1 MSNAQVNSGAAA
13 APVPVAADIAARLRE
28 TIAGLLEIG
37 PGSVDEHRSLRD
49 LGMTSLSIVAML
61 DSVSAWLGRPVPAWA
76 AWQYPTVAALAG
88 HLAGEE
94 RPAAPGA
101 GTARAARGRA
111 HAQEPIAVVG
121 LGCRLPGGIETPD
134 ALWQSLLDGVD
145 AVREV
150 PRDRWNADEWL
161 DPDPRAPGRMTTR
174 WGGFLDDVAGFDAEL
189 FRISPAE
196 ARQMDPQQRMA
207 LESAWAA
214 IEDARIVHGD
224 LEGTRTGVFMGTMA
238 QEYHLATGADPN
250 NIETHSATG
259 WDNSI
264 IPARIAYT
272 LGLHGPALAVATAC
286 SSSLTATHLAV
297 QSLRS
302 GESDLALAGGVN
314 IMLSPHTTVAMTK
327 FGGMNPD
334 GQCRAFDAGAGGY
347 VRGEGCGVVVLRRL
361 SDALAEGDRIYAV
374 IRGSAV
380 NNDGAS
386 NGLTAP
392 NPRAQAEVLRAAW
405 QDAAVAPRHVSYVEA
420 HGTGTLLGDPI
431 EAEALA
437 TVFADGREEPLRIGS
452 AKTNFGHLEPAAGVV
467 GLMKTALALHHGE
480 LPASLHFETPNP
492 HIDFEAGRL
501 EVVAERRP
509 WPHGSRRYAGVSSFG
524 FGGTN
529 AHIALEEAPYRRR
542 HLVPLAADTD
552 QELREAAEAVTA
564 RARAGH
570 GWYAPELLARATGA
584 QRVVA
589 AVSHPDELDGTLR
602 ELLATRTPRT
612 PGARPSLA
620 FFFSG
625 HGSQWLGM
633 GRDLLAEPAF
643 RTALDACDTAISE
656 ATGWSVVE
664 ELLAGPDTS
673 RLDRTDVVQPVLFAV
688 QVSLART
695 LEAWG
700 LEPCTVFGQSIGE
713 VAAAVVAGAL
723 PLTEGARLIGTWSQL
738 IAERAAGQGALLL
751 CELPLEA
758 ARELAARHPGR
769 ISLAGHLAPGQTAV
783 SGALDAVAAVER
795 ELADAGVRCQRV
807 HIDYASHSEQLAA
820 LAPEL
825 ERRLGTLRT
834 APAAIPFWSTVTNG
848 FTDGTALDAAYWAR
862 NMCAPMLITEAVAA
876 LADERGLAI
885 VEIAPHPVARHSLKR
900 TLTALAEAAAAGDT
914 TPAPGPS
921 SVLVTGRRDRPARRS
936 LEDVAVRLW
945 CEGYDVDWGA
955 VTGRPQ
961 RPAPTAPV
969 AVTVSGKSA
978 AALAANAA
986 ALADHLAGASTATL
1000 LDTAYTAAGRR
1011 SHLEHRA
1018 VAVAATAD
1026 EAAEALRALAQGAP
1040 HRALTEGTARKG
1052 DLAVL
1057 FTGQGSQR
1065 LAMGRALY
1073 GALPAFRQAFDEVC
1087 AELDRHLRIP
1097 LVAVLF
1103 ADPDGADGAL
1113 VHETEFTQP
1122 ALFAVEVALFRQ
1134 WQAWGVEPRVLAGHS
1149 VGELAA
1155 AHAAGV
1161 LGLTDAARLV
1171 AARGRLM
1178 QACEPGG
1185 AMASVEASEAEVLDV
1200 LADVDGR
1207 IAVAGLNGPAQ
1218 TVVSG
1223 DTAAVTAV
1231 LGHFAAQGRR
1241 TRRLEVS
1248 HAFHSPHMD
1257 AMLDAYRAVAQ
1268 ECAFDAPGI
1277 PLVSTVTGAWTD
1289 SGIAPGEGMRSAE
1302 YWVRQVREPVRF
1314 LDAMATLE
1322 RAGIARYLECG
1333 PAAVLSATGAGCVE
1347 REVPFIASQRADE
1360 SDEARI
1366 LVQALG
1372 ALHVSGQDV
1381 DWCKVFTGTAATV
1394 TDLPTYA
1401 FQRERHWIDAPEP
1414 VRGGRPAA
1422 DDVLWQAV
1430 GSGAA
1435 ERVAELLGVED
1446 SITDSTAVAA
1456 LLPHLAAW
1464 RERQDHADTVAAWLY
1479 EQTWEPV
1486 RPAPAAPAAPGH
1498 WLLIAP
1504 TTPTPPTTAKAAAQA
1519 AQPPAAAEAQAPAA
1533 LDAQAA
1539 PAEAR
1544 QSAAAAPGVPGA
1556 PGASAERTARAD
1568 APADEAEAPADAW
1581 APAGA
1586 QAAGL
1591 VGAVAADA
1599 QAAPAEAR
1607 QSVAA
1612 EPGVP
1617 GAPGASAERTARA
1630 DALADEAE
1638 ALAGVQA
1645 PAGAQAAGLVGAVAA
1660 ALTAAGAT
1668 VHVLPGHDD
1677 RAAYGAPLAALT
1689 AELGGR
1695 PLSGVLALTA
1705 TDTTAHPAHPATTT
1719 GAAQTLALVQALGDA
1734 AVRAPLWLVTQG
1746 AVHAAP
1752 ADPAPRPDQALAWG
1766 LGHVIALEHGTRW
1779 GGLVDLPADPAQA
1792 LTEVPRLAATVNG
1805 VNAVNAASDAGP
1817 AGGEEHLALRP
1828 TGTYARRLRRAA
1840 TPPGAAGPWTPRG
1853 TVLITGGSGALAGHL
1868 AQRLAERGAEHLV
1881 LVSRRGPAAEGAAE
1895 LTARLEAAGARVT
1908 FAACDLTDRGQ
1919 TQRLL
1924 DGLDGEQPPLR
1935 AVFHTAGIL
1944 DDRLLD
1950 RLDTEALAAAAAPK
1964 LGAARLLAELTRDH
1978 ALDAFVL
1985 YSSVVGVLGNL
1996 GQANYAMANTAL
2008 DALAD
2013 TLRAEGVP
2021 ALSLAWG
2028 PWADGGMTHG
2038 AAEAQLR
2045 AAGLAPMA
2053 VARALTA
2060 LDTALAS
2067 GRSLVVADIDWQKAA
2082 AGYGEA
2088 RPRRFL
2094 DEIAEART
2102 APATDTAAGTGT
2114 AAARSETNPFLS
2126 GVLALPEADRAAH
2139 VTAVLAAEAAAVL
2152 GIKDPGSLD
2161 PERGFKDLGFGSMMS
2176 IDFAAGVQKR
2186 TGVTTPKTLAF
2197 DCPNLSTATD
2207 WLLAKLAP
2215 AAPAADPAGPRPGRG
2230 DEPLAIVGVG
2240 LRMPGGAHDLDSLW
2254 TVLAEGRDTV
2264 TTVPADRFDID
2275 AFYDADPDAEGRT
2288 YARHASFLDDVAH
2301 FDAAFFGISPRE
2313 AEPMDPQHRLLLEAA
2328 WTSLEDAG
2336 IRPRELRDSRTGVF
2350 VGAGVGEYGKYR
2362 QGGAPDT
2369 YTLTGTLPSFN
2380 AGRLSYHLGLQG
2392 PALSVDTA
2400 CSSSLVA
2407 LHLACEALRSDECEL
2422 ALAGGVQVLADPG
2435 AFIALSRSHALSPD
2449 GRSKTFSA
2457 EADGYGRG
2465 EGVGV
2470 LALMRLSD
2478 AQAQN
2483 RPVLGVI
2490 RATAIN
2496 HDGASSG
2503 ITAPNGT
2510 SQQKVIRAALASAGL
2525 APADVDYVECHGTG
2539 TSLGDPIEVQA
2550 LAAVYGEGRTPGREL
2565 GLGTAKSVIGHLESA
2580 AGVAGVCKMLA
2591 SFRQD
2596 ALPATLNSS
2605 PRNPNIAWEE
2615 LPVRVVDSLTPW
2627 ERDRSRPRRAG
2638 VSSFG
2643 LSGTNAH
2650 VVLEEPPAAA
2660 VPSAAA
2666 APDAGA
2672 SAGSSSYPV
2681 VVSGR
2686 DEAALREQAGRLAD
2700 WAGAHPEVPVA
2711 DVAVTA
2717 ARHRSQFESRA
2728 SVVAA
2733 DSAGLVEA
2741 LRSLAE
2747 GASHD
2752 AVVTG
2757 SAARRGKVVFVYPG
2771 QGSQWVGM
2779 GRALLAENETFRQTI
2794 DACDAALRPHTGWSV
2809 REVLAGEEG
2818 DHPPFDRV
2826 DVVQPAL
2833 FAMGVGLSAVW
2844 RSLGVEPSAVVG
2856 HSQGEVVAAVVS
2868 GALSL
2873 EQGSQIV
2880 AQRSQAVLACAG
2892 QGGMALI
2899 ERPVAEV
2906 EGFIA
2911 PYGDALSVAAV
2922 NTAGSTVISG
2932 QADAIVK
2939 IVAEL
2944 SDQEV
2949 YARKINVDYASHN
2962 AQMDPLLPALSEGF
2976 TGILPQPA
2984 DIAFYSTVTGCAADG
2999 AGLDGAYWCRNLREP
3014 VRFDRALNQLLDDGH
3029 GVFVEISAHPVLSM
3043 PLTDGSAERGG
3054 IVVGS
3059 LSRRDGTPA
3068 QLLRNLG
3075 LLHVQGHD
3083 LDWDRVLGAGSLVP
3097 LPSYAFQREHF
3108 WLPVAQASGDAGSLG
3123 LEASRHPWLGA
3134 ALELADADGH
3144 VFTGRLSL
3152 TDQPWLRDHTV
3163 FGSVIVPGTGL
3174 LELAT
3179 AAAHEAGAVAVAELT
3194 LAEPLVIE
3202 DAVRLQITVGA
3213 PHHGRRPI
3221 TLHSRPDGPGRAWTR
3236 HASGEL
3242 LLDPAGPD
3250 APGTPAAPGTPDGFA
3265 DLRAWPVAGAERV
3278 ALDGFYDRFAAQG
3291 IDYGPAFRGLTE
3303 LWRKGSTAYGL
3314 VRLPDPAAGTEYNVH
3329 PALLDT
3335 ALHVMKGATEGQDEP
3350 EGALLPFEWTDVELF
3365 AAGSGEL
3372 RVRID
3377 VEQSAAGQ
3385 SVQVWAADAAG
3396 SPVVR
3401 VGALHLRRAT
3411 ADQLRAARSTGARD
3425 LHRLAFQPVPAA
3437 ATASGRRTAD
3447 LVVGGTG
3454 ELATLL
3460 GIEAV
3465 SGVEA
3470 LSARLAAGGPAPE
3483 RVIVDTTGRA
3493 PAMTPSEAVFRGG
3506 EYTLA
3511 LLQALLADERLAG
3524 TELVFVTRGSIGAV
3538 EGDPLD
3544 GLAYAPLWGLVRSAR
3559 AEHPGQNLRL
3569 LDLGHDSTKDS
3580 VAAALARADEP
3591 ELALR
3596 DGRLLAARLVTADR
3610 PADAAAATATGSGSG
3625 SGSGEVRTL
3634 DPQGTVLITGGVG
3647 ELGREVARHLVRR
3660 HGVRHLVLT
3669 SRRGAEAPGAAE
3681 LIQQLTEEGAECVRV
3696 EACDVGRRDDVE
3708 KVLGLAEE
3716 GRPWTAVLHLAGILD
3731 DGVLLGQDAQR
3742 LAHVMEPKIT
3752 GAVHLDEVTAGLGLD
3767 LAAFVFFSSA
3777 AGTVGTAGQGIY
3789 GAANACLDA
3798 YAARRRSEGR
3808 PVTSLAW
3815 GLWHQAGVGMT
3826 SHLGT
3831 AELDR
3836 MRRQGIAPLSFEHG
3850 LDLLDA
3856 ALAQPAGNFVPLQLD
3871 LRAAQGEVDQGR
3883 PAPALFRSLVRTRPR
3898 RAEAPAAASGGP
3910 AGLRERLLA
3919 VPEDQRA
3926 DLVTELVLREVAAV
3940 LGLNSTGTLSPQ
3952 EVLKGLGLDSLM
3964 AVELRR
3970 RLATESGVPL
3980 PATLAFDHP
3989 TPEHITRL
3997 ILGRLDL
4004 PAPASVPA
4012 AVPASVLAAATGAAA
4027 AIAAIADLAVPDGGS
4042 GPTADAG
4049 PDGSA
4054 DDGERS
4060 VEDLNAEL
4068 DALFAAEGFG
4078 LD

>member
-1 MSNAQVNSGAAA
+1 MSNAQVNSGTAA

-37 PGSVDEHRSLRD
+37 PGSVDENRSLRD
-49 LGMTSLSIVAML
+49 LGMTSVSIVAML
-61 DSVSAWLGRPVPAWA
+61 ESVSAWLGRPVPAWV

-88 HLAGEE
+88 HLAGDE

-101 GTARAARGRA
+101 AAARTRARA

-238 QEYHLATGADPN
+238 QEYHLATGADPK

-314 IMLSPHTTVAMTK
+314 VMLSPNTTVAMTK

-431 EAEALA
+431 EAEALG
-437 TVFADGREEPLRIGS
+437 TVFAEGREEPLRIGS

-480 LPASLHFETPNP
+480 LPASLHFDTPNP
-492 HIDFEAGRL
+492 HIDFEAARL

-509 WPHGSRRYAGVSSFG
+509 WPQGGRRYAGVSSFG

-552 QELREAAEAVTA
+552 EELRGAAEALAA
-564 RARAGH
+564 RARAGQ

-584 QRVVA
+584 QRIVA
-589 AVSHPDELDGTLR
+589 AVGHPDELADTLR
-602 ELLATRTPRT
+602 EQLATRTPRT

-656 ATGWSVVE
+656 ATGWSVLE

-673 RLDRTDVVQPVLFAV
+673 RLDRTEVVQPVLFAV

-751 CELPLEA
+751 CELPLEG

-769 ISLAGHLAPGQTAV
+769 ISLAGHLAPGQTAL
-783 SGALDAVAAVER
+783 SGPLDAVAAVER

-807 HIDYASHSEQLAA
+807 HIDYASHSEQLTA

-825 ERRLGTLRT
+825 ERRLGALRT

-862 NMCAPMLITEAVAA
+862 NMCAPMLIAEAVTA

-900 TLTALAEAAAAGDT
+900 TLTALAEADAAGST

-936 LEDVAVRLW
+936 LEDIAVRLW

-969 AVTVSGKSA
+969 ALTVSGKSA

-1018 VAVAATAD
+1018 VAVATTAD
-1026 EAAEALRALAQGAP
+1026 EAADALRALAQGAP
-1040 HRALTEGTARKG
+1040 HRALTEGTARQG

-1073 GALPAFRQAFDEVC
+1073 GAFPAFRQAFDEVC

-1185 AMASVEASEAEVLDV
+1185 AMASVEASEAEVLAV

-1223 DTAAVTAV
+1223 DAAAVTAV
-1231 LGHFAAQGRR
+1231 IGRFAAQGRR

-1268 ECAFDAPGI
+1268 ECAFDAPRI

-1289 SGIAPGEGMRSAE
+1289 GGLAAGEGMRSAE

-1381 DWCKVFTGTAATV
+1381 DWCRVFTGTAATV

-1401 FQRERHWIDAPEP
+1401 FQRERHWIDAPERA
-1414 VRGGRPAA
+1414 RGGRPAA
-1422 DDVLWQAV
+1422 DDALWQAV

-1435 ERVAELLGVED
+1435 ERVAELLGVGD
-1446 SITDSTAVAA
+1446 SVTDSTAVAA

-1464 RERQDHADTVAAWLY
+1464 RERQDDADTVADWLY
-1479 EQTWEPV
+1479 EQTWEPT
-1486 RPAPAAPAAPGH
+1486 RPLPAAPATGH
-1498 WLLIAP
+1498 WLLVTPAEPETPATAASAAEAP
-1504 TTPTPPTTAKAAAQA
+1504 RT
-1519 AQPPAAAEAQAPAA
+1519 PAAAEAQAPAA
-1533 LDAQAA
+1533 AAAQPSAVGG
-1539 PAEAR
+1539 AR
-1544 QSAAAAPGVPGA
+1544 SPSAAEGPAAG
-1556 PGASAERTARAD
+1556 TAQ
-1568 APADEAEAPADAW
+1568 APADAAAAAH
-1581 APAGA
+1581 APASA
-1586 QAAGL
+1586 
-1591 VGAVAADA
+1591 
-1599 QAAPAEAR
+1599 
-1607 QSVAA
+1607 
-1612 EPGVP
+1612 
-1617 GAPGASAERTARA
+1617 GAPGPGEPQPQPQ
-1630 DALADEAE
+1630 ALAA
-1638 ALAGVQA
+1638 
-1645 PAGAQAAGLVGAVAA
+1645 AVAE

-1668 VHVLPGHDD
+1668 VHFLPGHED
-1677 RAAYGAPLAALT
+1677 RAAYGSALAALT
-1689 AELGGR
+1689 AELDGL
-1695 PLSGVLALTA
+1695 PLSGVLALTP
-1705 TDTTAHPAHPATTT
+1705 TDTTAHPSHPATTT

-1766 LGHVIALEHGTRW
+1766 LGHVVALEHGTRW

-1792 LTEVPRLAATVNG
+1792 LAEAPRLAAAVNG
-1805 VNAVNAASDAGP
+1805 ANAVNSAGGP
-1817 AGGEEHLALRP
+1817 GAAGGEEHLALRP
-1828 TGTYARRLRRAA
+1828 TGAYVRRLRRAA
-1840 TPPGAAGPWTPRG
+1840 PPAATPWTPRG

-1868 AQRLAERGAEHLV
+1868 AQRLAQRGAEHLV
-1881 LVSRRGPAAEGAAE
+1881 LVSRRGAAAEGAAE

-1924 DGLDGEQPPLR
+1924 DGLDAEQPPLR

-1996 GQANYAMANTAL
+1996 GQANYAMANAAL
-2008 DALAD
+2008 DAFAD
-2013 TLRAEGVP
+2013 TLRADGVP

-2060 LDTALAS
+2060 LDSALAS

-2094 DEIAEART
+2094 DEIAQART
-2102 APATDTAAGTGT
+2102 APDTAATGT
-2114 AAARSETNPFLS
+2114 AAAEAETNPFLS
-2126 GVLALPEADRAAH
+2126 SVLALPEADRAAH

-2152 GIKDPGSLD
+2152 GIKDPQALD

-2197 DCPNLSTATD
+2197 DCPNLLTATD
-2207 WLLAKLAP
+2207 WLLAKIAP
-2215 AAPAADPAGPRPGRG
+2215 AAPAATPAGSPPGARPGRG

-2264 TTVPADRFDID
+2264 GTVPADRFDID

-2478 AQAQN
+2478 AQAQG

-2605 PRNPNIAWEE
+2605 PRNPNIAWDE

-2627 ERDRSRPRRAG
+2627 ERDLTRPRRAG

-2660 VPSAAA
+2660 QPAA
-2666 APDAGA
+2666 APDTGA
-2672 SAGSSSYPV
+2672 SASSYPV

-2700 WAGAHPEVPVA
+2700 WAGERPEVPLA
-2711 DVAVTA
+2711 DIAVTA
-2717 ARHRSQFESRA
+2717 ARHRSHFESRA

-2733 DSAGLVEA
+2733 DSAALVEA

-2779 GRALLAENETFRQTI
+2779 GRALLAENEAFRQTI

-2844 RSLGVEPSAVVG
+2844 RSLGVEPAAVVG

-2868 GALSL
+2868 GALTL

-2899 ERPVAEV
+2899 ERPLAEV

-2944 SDQEV
+2944 SDQNV

-2962 AQMDPLLPALSEGF
+2962 AQMDPLLPALADGF
-2976 TGILPQPA
+2976 TGIAPRSA
-2984 DIAFYSTVTGCAADG
+2984 DIAFYSTVTGRTADG
-2999 AGLDGAYWCRNLREP
+2999 AELDGTYWCRNLREP

-3097 LPSYAFQREHF
+3097 LPSYAFQRELF
-3108 WLPVAQASGDAGSLG
+3108 WLPVSQASGDAGSLG

-3179 AAAHEAGAVAVAELT
+3179 AAAHEAGAAAVAQLT

-3213 PHHGRRPI
+3213 PHNGRRPL

-3250 APGTPAAPGTPDGFA
+3250 TRGTPDGFA
-3265 DLRAWPVAGAERV
+3265 DLRSWPVAGAERV
-3278 ALDGFYDRFAAQG
+3278 ALDGFYDRFGAQG
-3291 IDYGPAFRGLTE
+3291 IDYGPSFRGLSE

-3335 ALHVMKGATEGQDEP
+3335 ALHVMKGATAGQDEP

-3396 SPVVR
+3396 APVVR

-3411 ADQLRAARSTGARD
+3411 ADQLRAARSTGAQD

-3437 ATASGRRTAD
+3437 AAASGRRTAD

-3454 ELATLL
+3454 ELAALL
-3460 GIEAV
+3460 GIEALP
-3465 SGVEA
+3465 GTDA
-3470 LSARLAAGGPAPE
+3470 LAARLDAGGPAPA

-3493 PAMTPSEAVFRGG
+3493 PAMSPSEAVFRGG

-3511 LLQALLADERLAG
+3511 LLQTLLADERLSA
-3524 TELVFVTRGSIGAV
+3524 TELVFATRGSIGAV
-3538 EGDPLD
+3538 EGDLLD

-3559 AEHPGQNLRL
+3559 AEHPGQSLRL
-3569 LDLGHDSTKDS
+3569 LDLGQDSTKDA
-3580 VAAALARADEP
+3580 VETALACADEP

-3596 DGRLLAARLVTADR
+3596 GDRLLAARLVTADR
-3610 PADAAAATATGSGSG
+3610 PAGAGTDPAAAPATGSGG
-3625 SGSGEVRTL
+3625 VRPL

-3716 GRPWTAVLHLAGILD
+3716 GRPWTAVLHLAGVLD

-3836 MRRQGIAPLSFEHG
+3836 MRRQGIAPLSFAHG

-3856 ALAQPAGNFVPLQLD
+3856 ALARPAGNFVPLQLD

-3919 VPEDQRA
+3919 VPDDQRA

-3940 LGLNSTGTLSPQ
+3940 LGLNSTGSLSPQ

-3989 TPEHITRL
+3989 TPEHISRL

-4004 PAPASVPA
+4004 PAPAPASAPAPA

-4027 AIAAIADLAVPDGGS
+4027 AIAAIADLAVPDGGT
-4042 GPTADAG
+4042 GPGADAV
-4049 PDGSA
+4049 PDDAA

>member
-1 MSNAQVNSGAAA
+1 MSNAQVNSPAAA
-13 APVPVAADIAARLRE
+13 APVPAAADIAARLRE

-37 PGSVDEHRSLRD
+37 TESVDENRSLRD
-49 LGMTSLSIVAML
+49 LGMTSVSIVAML
-61 DSVSAWLGRPVPAWA
+61 ESISTWLDRPVPAWV

-88 HLAGEE
+88 HLAGDEL
-94 RPAAPGA
+94 PAVSGA
-101 GTARAARGRA
+101 GSARSRTRARAA

-121 LGCRLPGGIETPD
+121 LGCRLPGGIETPQE
-134 ALWQSLLDGVD
+134 LWQSLLDGID

-196 ARQMDPQQRMA
+196 ARQMDPQQRIT
-207 LESAWAA
+207 LETAWAA
-214 IEDARIVHGD
+214 IEDARIVHAD
-224 LEGTRTGVFMGTMA
+224 LAGSRTGVFIGTMA
-238 QEYHLATGADPN
+238 QEYHLATGADPQ
-250 NIETHSATG
+250 NIATHSAVG

-264 IPARIAYT
+264 IPARVAYT

-314 IMLSPHTTVAMTK
+314 VMLSPHTTVAMTK

-334 GQCRAFDAGAGGY
+334 GQCRAFDAAAGGY
-347 VRGEGCGVVVLRRL
+347 VRGEGCGIVVLRRL

-392 NPRAQAEVLRAAW
+392 NPQAQAEVLRAAW
-405 QDAAVAPRHVSYVEA
+405 QDASVAPRHVSYVEA

-431 EAEALA
+431 EAEALGS
-437 TVFADGREEPLRIGS
+437 VFAEGREGPLRIGS

-480 LPASLHFETPNP
+480 LPASLHFDTPNP
-492 HIDFEAGRL
+492 HIDFEASRL

-509 WPHGSRRYAGVSSFG
+509 WPHGGRRYAGVSGFG

-529 AHIALEEAPYRRR
+529 AHVALEEAPYRRR
-542 HLVPLAADTD
+542 LLVPLAADTD
-552 QELREAAEAVTA
+552 EELCEAAEALAA
-564 RARAGH
+564 RAGSGH
-570 GWYAPELLARATGA
+570 GWYAPELLARAAGA
-584 QRVVA
+584 QRIVA
-589 AVSHPDELDGTLR
+589 AVGHPDELADALR
-602 ELLATRTPRT
+602 ERLDGRTPRT

-643 RTALDACDTAISE
+643 RTALDACDTAIHE
-656 ATGWSVVE
+656 VTGWSVVE

-688 QVSLART
+688 QVALART

-713 VAAAVVAGAL
+713 AAAAVVAGAL
-723 PLTEGARLIGTWSQL
+723 PLGEGARLIGTWSQL
-738 IAERAAGQGALLL
+738 IAERAAGQGTLLL
-751 CELPLEA
+751 CELPLERA
-758 ARELAARHPGR
+758 DELVARHPGR

-783 SGALDAVAAVER
+783 SGPLDAVAAVER
-795 ELADAGVRCQRV
+795 ELAEAGVRCQRV
-807 HIDYASHSEQLAA
+807 HIDYASHSEQLTA

-834 APAAIPFWSTVTNG
+834 RPAAIPFWSTVTNG

-862 NMCAPMLITEAVAA
+862 NMCAPMLITEAVTA

-900 TLTALAEAAAAGDT
+900 TLTALAEAAAGGA
-914 TPAPGPS
+914 TPACGPS
-921 SVLVTGRRDRPARRS
+921 SVLVTGRRDRSARRS

-1040 HRALTEGTARKG
+1040 HRALTEGTARQG

-1073 GALPAFRQAFDEVC
+1073 GALPAFRQAFDDVC

-1161 LGLTDAARLV
+1161 LGLADAARLV

-1207 IAVAGLNGPAQ
+1207 IAVAGLNGPMQ

-1223 DTAAVTAV
+1223 DAAAVTDV
-1231 LGHFAAQGRR
+1231 IGRFAAQGRR

-1257 AMLDAYRAVAQ
+1257 AMLDAYRHVAQ
-1268 ECAFDAPGI
+1268 ECVFDAPRI
-1277 PLVSTVTGAWTD
+1277 PLVSTVTGTWTD
-1289 SGIAPGEGMRSAE
+1289 TDLAPGEGMRSPE

-1322 RAGIARYLECG
+1322 GAGIARYLECG

-1347 REVPFIASQRADE
+1347 HEVPFIASQRADDR
-1360 SDEARI
+1360 DEARV

-1372 ALHVSGQDV
+1372 ALHVNGQDV
-1381 DWCKVFTGTAATV
+1381 DWCKVFTGTGTCATV

-1401 FQRERHWIDAPEP
+1401 FQRERHWIEAPDR
-1414 VRGGRPAA
+1414 VRGGRSGA
-1422 DDVLWQAV
+1422 DDALWQAV

-1435 ERVAELLGVED
+1435 DRVAELLGIAD
-1446 SITDSTAVAA
+1446 SVTDSTAVAA

-1464 RERQDHADTVAAWLY
+1464 RERQDHADTVANWLY
-1479 EQTWEPV
+1479 EQTWEPAGT
-1486 RPAPAAPAAPGH
+1486 PTAAPAAPTGH
-1498 WLLIAP
+1498 WLLV
-1504 TTPTPPTTAKAAAQA
+1504 TPAEAEGA
-1519 AQPPAAAEAQAPAA
+1519 AAAEAPAPAT
-1533 LDAQAA
+1533 A
-1539 PAEAR
+1539 PA
-1544 QSAAAAPGVPGA
+1544 PG
-1556 PGASAERTARAD
+1556 TART
-1568 APADEAEAPADAW
+1568 
-1581 APAGA
+1581 
-1586 QAAGL
+1586 L
-1591 VGAVAADA
+1591 VAA
-1599 QAAPAEAR
+1599 
-1607 QSVAA
+1607 V
-1612 EPGVP
+1612 
-1617 GAPGASAERTARA
+1617 
-1630 DALADEAE
+1630 AE
-1638 ALAGVQA
+1638 ALR
-1645 PAGAQAAGLVGAVAA
+1645 
-1660 ALTAAGAT
+1660 ALGGT
-1668 VHVLPGHDD
+1668 VHLLPAHDD
-1677 RAAYGAPLAALT
+1677 RTGYGAPLAALT
-1689 AELGGR
+1689 AELGDQ
-1695 PLSGVLALTA
+1695 PLSGVLALTP

-1719 GAAQTLALVQALGDA
+1719 GAARTLALVQALGDA

-1752 ADPAPRPDQALAWG
+1752 ADPAPRPEQALAWG

-1792 LTEVPRLAATVNG
+1792 LAEAPRLAATVTAA
-1805 VNAVNAASDAGP
+1805 AVTAT

-1828 TGTYARRLRRAA
+1828 IGAYVRRLRRA
-1840 TPPGAAGPWTPRG
+1840 TPPAATPWTPRG

-1881 LVSRRGPAAEGAAE
+1881 LVSRRGPAADGAAE
-1895 LTARLEAAGARVT
+1895 LTARLEATGARVT
-1908 FAACDLTDRGQ
+1908 FAACDLTDRDQ

-1924 DGLDGEQPPLR
+1924 DGLETQLPPLR

-1964 LGAARLLAELTRDH
+1964 LGAARLLAELTRDRD
-1978 ALDAFVL
+1978 LDAFVL

-1996 GQANYAMANTAL
+1996 GQANYAMANAAL
-2008 DALAD
+2008 DALAEN
-2013 TLRAEGVP
+2013 LRAADVP

-2082 AGYGEA
+2082 AGYNEA
-2088 RPRRFL
+2088 RPRHFL
-2094 DEIAEART
+2094 DEIPEART
-2102 APATDTAAGTGT
+2102 APATATT
-2114 AAARSETNPFLS
+2114 AAATDSATNPFLS
-2126 GVLALPEADRAAH
+2126 SVLALPEADRAAH

-2152 GIKDPGSLD
+2152 GIKDPQSLD

-2207 WLLAKLAP
+2207 WLLAKLTP
-2215 AAPAADPAGPRPGRG
+2215 AAPATPAPAPAGPQAAPGSARA

-2275 AFYDADPDAEGRT
+2275 SFYDADPDAEGGT

-2483 RPVLGVI
+2483 RTVLGVI

-2510 SQQKVIRAALASAGL
+2510 SQQKVIRAALTSAGL

-2550 LAAVYGEGRTPGREL
+2550 LAAVYGEGRAPGREL

-2605 PRNPNIAWEE
+2605 PRNPNIAWDE
-2615 LPVRVVDSLTPW
+2615 LPVRVVDSHTPW
-2627 ERDRSRPRRAG
+2627 ERDLSRPRRAG

-2660 VPSAAA
+2660 PTA
-2666 APDAGA
+2666 APDTGA
-2672 SAGSSSYPV
+2672 TASWYPV

-2686 DEAALREQAGRLAD
+2686 DEAALREQAGR
-2700 WAGAHPEVPVA
+2700 WAEWLSGRTGVRLA

-2717 ARHRSQFESRA
+2717 ARHRSHFEARA

-2741 LRSLAE
+2741 LRALAD

-2794 DACDAALRPHTGWSV
+2794 DACDAALRRFTGWSV

-2818 DHPPFDRV
+2818 DHPPFD
-2826 DVVQPAL
+2826 
-2833 FAMGVGLSAVW
+2833 
-2844 RSLGVEPSAVVG
+2844 
-2856 HSQGEVVAAVVS
+2856 
-2868 GALSL
+2868 
-2873 EQGSQIV
+2873 
-2880 AQRSQAVLACAG
+2880 
-2892 QGGMALI
+2892 
-2899 ERPVAEV
+2899 
-2906 EGFIA
+2906 
-2911 PYGDALSVAAV
+2911 
-2922 NTAGSTVISG
+2922 
-2932 QADAIVK
+2932 
-2939 IVAEL
+2939 
-2944 SDQEV
+2944 
-2949 YARKINVDYASHN
+2949 
-2962 AQMDPLLPALSEGF
+2962 
-2976 TGILPQPA
+2976 
-2984 DIAFYSTVTGCAADG
+2984 
-2999 AGLDGAYWCRNLREP
+2999 
-3014 VRFDRALNQLLDDGH
+3014 
-3029 GVFVEISAHPVLSM
+3029 
-3043 PLTDGSAERGG
+3043 
-3054 IVVGS
+3054 
-3059 LSRRDGTPA
+3059 
-3068 QLLRNLG
+3068 
-3075 LLHVQGHD
+3075 
-3083 LDWDRVLGAGSLVP
+3083 
-3097 LPSYAFQREHF
+3097 
-3108 WLPVAQASGDAGSLG
+3108 
-3123 LEASRHPWLGA
+3123 
-3134 ALELADADGH
+3134 
-3144 VFTGRLSL
+3144 
-3152 TDQPWLRDHTV
+3152 
-3163 FGSVIVPGTGL
+3163 
-3174 LELAT
+3174 
-3179 AAAHEAGAVAVAELT
+3179 
-3194 LAEPLVIE
+3194 
-3202 DAVRLQITVGA
+3202 
-3213 PHHGRRPI
+3213 
-3221 TLHSRPDGPGRAWTR
+3221 
-3236 HASGEL
+3236 
-3242 LLDPAGPD
+3242 
-3250 APGTPAAPGTPDGFA
+3250 
-3265 DLRAWPVAGAERV
+3265 
-3278 ALDGFYDRFAAQG
+3278 
-3291 IDYGPAFRGLTE
+3291 
-3303 LWRKGSTAYGL
+3303 
-3314 VRLPDPAAGTEYNVH
+3314 
-3329 PALLDT
+3329 
-3335 ALHVMKGATEGQDEP
+3335 
-3350 EGALLPFEWTDVELF
+3350 
-3365 AAGSGEL
+3365 
-3372 RVRID
+3372 
-3377 VEQSAAGQ
+3377 
-3385 SVQVWAADAAG
+3385 
-3396 SPVVR
+3396 
-3401 VGALHLRRAT
+3401 
-3411 ADQLRAARSTGARD
+3411 
-3425 LHRLAFQPVPAA
+3425 
-3437 ATASGRRTAD
+3437 
-3447 LVVGGTG
+3447 
-3454 ELATLL
+3454 
-3460 GIEAV
+3460 
-3465 SGVEA
+3465 
-3470 LSARLAAGGPAPE
+3470 
-3483 RVIVDTTGRA
+3483 
-3493 PAMTPSEAVFRGG
+3493 
-3506 EYTLA
+3506 
-3511 LLQALLADERLAG
+3511 
-3524 TELVFVTRGSIGAV
+3524 
-3538 EGDPLD
+3538 
-3544 GLAYAPLWGLVRSAR
+3544 
-3559 AEHPGQNLRL
+3559 
-3569 LDLGHDSTKDS
+3569 
-3580 VAAALARADEP
+3580 
-3591 ELALR
+3591 
-3596 DGRLLAARLVTADR
+3596 
-3610 PADAAAATATGSGSG
+3610 
-3625 SGSGEVRTL
+3625 
-3634 DPQGTVLITGGVG
+3634 
-3647 ELGREVARHLVRR
+3647 
-3660 HGVRHLVLT
+3660 
-3669 SRRGAEAPGAAE
+3669 
-3681 LIQQLTEEGAECVRV
+3681 
-3696 EACDVGRRDDVE
+3696 
-3708 KVLGLAEE
+3708 
-3716 GRPWTAVLHLAGILD
+3716 
-3731 DGVLLGQDAQR
+3731 
-3742 LAHVMEPKIT
+3742 
-3752 GAVHLDEVTAGLGLD
+3752 
-3767 LAAFVFFSSA
+3767 
-3777 AGTVGTAGQGIY
+3777 
-3789 GAANACLDA
+3789 
-3798 YAARRRSEGR
+3798 
-3808 PVTSLAW
+3808 
-3815 GLWHQAGVGMT
+3815 
-3826 SHLGT
+3826 
-3831 AELDR
+3831 
-3836 MRRQGIAPLSFEHG
+3836 
-3850 LDLLDA
+3850 
-3856 ALAQPAGNFVPLQLD
+3856 
-3871 LRAAQGEVDQGR
+3871 
-3883 PAPALFRSLVRTRPR
+3883 
-3898 RAEAPAAASGGP
+3898 
-3910 AGLRERLLA
+3910 
-3919 VPEDQRA
+3919 
-3926 DLVTELVLREVAAV
+3926 
-3940 LGLNSTGTLSPQ
+3940 
-3952 EVLKGLGLDSLM
+3952 
-3964 AVELRR
+3964 
-3970 RLATESGVPL
+3970 
-3980 PATLAFDHP
+3980 
-3989 TPEHITRL
+3989 
-3997 ILGRLDL
+3997 
-4004 PAPASVPA
+4004 
-4012 AVPASVLAAATGAAA
+4012 
-4027 AIAAIADLAVPDGGS
+4027 
-4042 GPTADAG
+4042 
-4049 PDGSA
+4049 
-4054 DDGERS
+4054 
-4060 VEDLNAEL
+4060 
-4068 DALFAAEGFG
+4068 
-4078 LD
+4078 

>member
-1 MSNAQVNSGAAA
+1 MSNAQVNSGTAA

-37 PGSVDEHRSLRD
+37 AESVDENRSLRD
-49 LGMTSLSIVAML
+49 LGMTSVSIVAML
-61 DSVSAWLGRPVPAWA
+61 ESIATWLGRPVPAWV

-88 HLAGEE
+88 HLAGDDH
-94 RPAAPGA
+94 PAAAGA
-101 GTARAARGRA
+101 ASPRTRTRA

-134 ALWQSLLDGVD
+134 ALWQSLLDGID

-150 PRDRWNADEWL
+150 PRERWNADEWL

-207 LESAWAA
+207 LETAWAA
-214 IEDARIVHGD
+214 VEDARIVHGD

-238 QEYHLATGADPN
+238 QEYHLATGADPQD
-250 NIETHSATG
+250 IETHSATG

-314 IMLSPHTTVAMTK
+314 IMLSPNTTVAMTK

-334 GQCRAFDAGAGGY
+334 GQCRAFDAAANGY
-347 VRGEGCGVVVLRRL
+347 VRGEGCGIVVLRRL

-392 NPRAQAEVLRAAW
+392 NPRAQTEVLRAAW

-431 EAEALA
+431 EAEALGS
-437 TVFADGREEPLRIGS
+437 VFAEGREEPLRIGS

-480 LPASLHFETPNP
+480 LPASLHFDTPNP
-492 HIDFEAGRL
+492 HIDFEASRL

-509 WPHGSRRYAGVSSFG
+509 WPHGGRRYAGVSGFG

-542 HLVPLAADTD
+542 LLVPLAADTD
-552 QELREAAEAVTA
+552 EELREAAGALTA

-570 GWYAPELLARATGA
+570 GWYAPELLARAAGS
-584 QRVVA
+584 QRIVA
-589 AVSHPDELDGTLR
+589 AVSHPDELADALR
-602 ELLATRTPRT
+602 ERLDTRTPRT

-643 RTALDACDTAISE
+643 RTALDACDTAIRE
-656 ATGWSVVE
+656 VTGWSVLE

-713 VAAAVVAGAL
+713 AAAAVVAGAL
-723 PLTEGARLIGTWSQL
+723 PLAEGARLIGTWSQL

-751 CELPLEA
+751 CELPLERA
-758 ARELAARHPGR
+758 DELVARHPGR
-769 ISLAGHLAPGQTAV
+769 ISLAGHLAPGQTAL
-783 SGALDAVAAVER
+783 SGPLDAVAAVER
-795 ELADAGVRCQRV
+795 ELAESGVRCQRV
-807 HIDYASHSEQLAA
+807 HIDYASHSEQLTA

-834 APAAIPFWSTVTNG
+834 RPAAIPFWSTVTNG

-862 NMCAPMLITEAVAA
+862 NMCAPMLITEAVTA

-900 TLTALAEAAAAGDT
+900 TLTALAEAGTGTGQT
-914 TPAPGPS
+914 TPGPS
-921 SVLVTGRRDRPARRS
+921 SVLVTGRRDRSARRS

-969 AVTVSGKSA
+969 AVTVSGKSP

-1018 VAVAATAD
+1018 VAVATTAD

-1040 HRALTEGTARKG
+1040 HRALTEGTARQG

-1065 LAMGRALY
+1065 LGMGRALY
-1073 GALPAFRQAFDEVC
+1073 GALPAFRQAFDDVC

-1161 LGLTDAARLV
+1161 LGLADAARLV

-1200 LADVDGR
+1200 LADVAGR

-1223 DTAAVTAV
+1223 DADAVTAV
-1231 LGHFAAQGRR
+1231 IGRFAARGRR

-1257 AMLDAYRAVAQ
+1257 AMLDAYRHVAQ
-1268 ECAFDAPGI
+1268 ECVFDAPEI
-1277 PLVSTVTGAWTD
+1277 PLVSTVTGTWSDT
-1289 SGIAPGEGMRSAE
+1289 GLAPGEGMRSAE

-1372 ALHVSGQDV
+1372 ALHVNGQDV
-1381 DWCKVFTGTAATV
+1381 DWCKVFTGTSATV

-1401 FQRERHWIDAPEP
+1401 FQRERHWIDAPDR
-1414 VRGGRPAA
+1414 VRGGRPPA
-1422 DDVLWQAV
+1422 DEALWQAV

-1435 ERVAELLGVED
+1435 DRVAELLGIAD
-1446 SITDSTAVAA
+1446 SVTDSTAVAA

-1464 RERQDHADTVAAWLY
+1464 RERQDSADTVADWLY
-1479 EQTWEPV
+1479 EQSWEPV
-1486 RPAPAAPAAPGH
+1486 GALPAAPAAAGH
-1498 WLLIAP
+1498 WLLV
-1504 TTPTPPTTAKAAAQA
+1504 TPAAAQA
-1519 AQPPAAAEAQAPAA
+1519 
-1533 LDAQAA
+1533 L
-1539 PAEAR
+1539 
-1544 QSAAAAPGVPGA
+1544 
-1556 PGASAERTARAD
+1556 AD
-1568 APADEAEAPADAW
+1568 AVAE
-1581 APAGA
+1581 
-1586 QAAGL
+1586 
-1591 VGAVAADA
+1591 
-1599 QAAPAEAR
+1599 
-1607 QSVAA
+1607 
-1612 EPGVP
+1612 
-1617 GAPGASAERTARA
+1617 
-1630 DALADEAE
+1630 
-1638 ALAGVQA
+1638 
-1645 PAGAQAAGLVGAVAA
+1645 
-1660 ALTAAGAT
+1660 ALTAAGGT
-1668 VHVLPGHDD
+1668 VHVLSAHDD
-1677 RAAYGAPLAALT
+1677 RTGYGAPLAALT
-1689 AELGGR
+1689 AELGDR
-1695 PLSGVLALTA
+1695 QPAGVLALTPL
-1705 TDTTAHPAHPATTT
+1705 DTTAHPAHPATTT

-1792 LTEVPRLAATVNG
+1792 LAQAPRLAATVNAVNG
-1805 VNAVNAASDAGP
+1805 VNAVNAVNAPGADSAG
-1817 AGGEEHLALRP
+1817 AEEHLALRP
-1828 TGTYARRLRRAA
+1828 VGAYARRLRRATVPAA
-1840 TPPGAAGPWTPRG
+1840 TPWTPRG

-1924 DGLDGEQPPLR
+1924 DGLDAEQPPLR

-1978 ALDAFVL
+1978 DLDAFVL

-1996 GQANYAMANTAL
+1996 GQANYAMANAAL
-2008 DALAD
+2008 DALAES
-2013 TLRAEGVP
+2013 LRSSDVP

-2060 LDTALAS
+2060 LDAALAS
-2067 GRSLVVADIDWQKAA
+2067 GRSLVVADIDWPKAA

-2094 DEIAEART
+2094 DEIAQART
-2102 APATDTAAGTGT
+2102 APAAAAAAT
-2114 AAARSETNPFLS
+2114 AAAGGDTNPFLS
-2126 GVLALPEADRAAH
+2126 SVLALPEADRAAR
-2139 VTAVLAAEAAAVL
+2139 VRAVLAAEAAAVL
-2152 GIKDPGSLD
+2152 GIKDPESLD

-2215 AAPAADPAGPRPGRG
+2215 AAPAAAPAGPRAGSRSG
-2230 DEPLAIVGVG
+2230 HADEPLAIVGVG

-2264 TTVPADRFDID
+2264 TTVPADRFDIES
-2275 AFYDADPDAEGRT
+2275 FYDADPDAEGRT

-2470 LALMRLSD
+2470 LALMRLSA

-2483 RPVLGVI
+2483 RTVLGVI

-2605 PRNPNIAWEE
+2605 PRNPNIAWDE

-2660 VPSAAA
+2660 TAPPAAQ
-2666 APDAGA
+2666 DTGA
-2672 SAGSSSYPV
+2672 RASSYPV

-2686 DEAALREQAGRLAD
+2686 DEAALREQAGRWAD
-2700 WAGAHPEVPVA
+2700 WAEARPGVPLA
-2711 DVAVTA
+2711 DVAATA
-2717 ARHRSQFESRA
+2717 ARHRSHFESRA

-2733 DSAGLVEA
+2733 DTAGLVEA

-2779 GRALLAENETFRQTI
+2779 GRALLAENETFRQAI
-2794 DACDAALRPHTGWSV
+2794 DACDAALRPFTGWSV
-2809 REVLAGEEG
+2809 REVLSGEEG

-2868 GALSL
+2868 GALTL

-2899 ERPVAEV
+2899 ERPLSEV
-2906 EGFIA
+2906 EGFLA

-2932 QADAIVK
+2932 QADAIAK

-2944 SDQEV
+2944 SDQNV

-2962 AQMDPLLPALSEGF
+2962 AQMDPLLPALAEGF
-2976 TGILPQPA
+2976 TGIVPQSA
-2984 DIAFYSTVTGCAADG
+2984 DIAFYSTVTGRVADG
-2999 AGLDGAYWCRNLREP
+2999 AELDGSYWCRNLREP

-3068 QLLRNLG
+3068 QLQRNLG

-3083 LDWDRVLGAGSLVP
+3083 LDWDRVLGAGHLVP
-3097 LPSYAFQREHF
+3097 LPSYAFQREQF
-3108 WLPVAQASGDAGSLG
+3108 WLPVAQTSGDAGSLG

-3134 ALELADADGH
+3134 GIELADADGH

-3179 AAAHEAGAVAVAELT
+3179 AAAQEAGAAGIAELT

-3213 PHHGRRPI
+3213 PHDGRRPI

-3250 APGTPAAPGTPDGFA
+3250 APSAQEGRDGFA
-3265 DLRAWPVAGAERV
+3265 DLRSWPVPGAERV
-3278 ALDGFYDRFAAQG
+3278 GLDGFYDRFSAQG
-3291 IDYGPAFRGLTE
+3291 IDYGPVFQGLTE

-3314 VRLPDPAAGTEYNVH
+3314 VRLPDPAAGAEYNVH

-3335 ALHVMKGATEGQDEP
+3335 ALHVMKGATAGQDEP

-3377 VEQSAAGQ
+3377 VEQSEAGQ
-3385 SVQVWAADAAG
+3385 SVRVWAADAAG
-3396 SPVVR
+3396 APVVR
-3401 VGALHLRRAT
+3401 AGALHLRRAT
-3411 ADQLRAARSTGARD
+3411 ADQLRAARSTGAQD
-3425 LHRLAFQPVPAA
+3425 LHRLVFQPVPAA
-3437 ATASGRRTAD
+3437 ATAAGRRTAD

-3454 ELATLL
+3454 ELAALL
-3460 GIEAV
+3460 GIEALP
-3465 SGVEA
+3465 GTDA
-3470 LSARLAAGGPAPE
+3470 LAARLAAGGPAPA
-3483 RVIVDTTGRA
+3483 RIIVDTTGRA
-3493 PAMTPSEAVFRGG
+3493 PAMSPSEAVFRGG

-3511 LLQALLADERLAG
+3511 LLQTLLADERLSD
-3524 TELVFVTRGSIGAV
+3524 TELVFTTRGSIGAV
-3538 EGDPLD
+3538 EGDLLD

-3559 AEHPGQNLRL
+3559 AEHPGQGLRL
-3569 LDLGHDSTKDS
+3569 LDLGQDSTKDA
-3580 VAAALARADEP
+3580 VEAALACADEP

-3596 DGRLLAARLVTADR
+3596 GGRLLAARLVTADR
-3610 PADAAAATATGSGSG
+3610 TAGAGTG
-3625 SGSGEVRTL
+3625 ELRTL

-3681 LIQQLTEEGAECVRV
+3681 LIHQLTEEGAECVRV

-3716 GRPWTAVLHLAGILD
+3716 GRPWTAVLHLAGVLD
-3731 DGVLLGQDAQR
+3731 DGLLLGQDAQR

-3752 GAVHLDEVTAGLGLD
+3752 GAVHLDELTAGMGLD

-3798 YAARRRSEGR
+3798 YAAHRRAEGR

-3826 SHLGT
+3826 SHLGKT
-3831 AELDR
+3831 ELDR
-3836 MRRQGIAPLSFEHG
+3836 MRRQGIAPLGFQHG

-3856 ALAQPAGNFVPLQLD
+3856 ALARPAGNFVPLQLD
-3871 LRAAQGEVDQGR
+3871 LRAAQSEVDQGR
-3883 PAPALFRSLVRTRPR
+3883 AAPALFRSLVRARPR
-3898 RAEAPAAASGGP
+3898 RAEAPAAVSGGP

-3919 VPEDQRA
+3919 VPDDQRA

-3940 LGLNSTGTLSPQ
+3940 LGLNSTGSLSPQ

-3989 TPEHITRL
+3989 TPEHISRL
-3997 ILGRLDL
+3997 ILSRLNL
-4004 PAPASVPA
+4004 PAPAPA
-4012 AVPASVLAAATGAAA
+4012 AAAATTAATPTA
-4027 AIAAIADLAVPDGGS
+4027 AIEDLGVAGDG
-4042 GPTADAG
+4042 TD
-4049 PDGSA
+4049 DGA

>member
-1 MSNAQVNSGAAA
+1 MSNAQVNSGTAAA
-13 APVPVAADIAARLRE
+13 PAPVPVAADIAARLRE
-28 TIAGLLEIG
+28 TIAGLLETG
-37 PGSVDEHRSLRD
+37 PDSVDEHRPLRD

-61 DSVSAWLGRPVPAWA
+61 ESVSAWLGRPVPSWA

-88 HLAGEE
+88 HLAGDE
-94 RPAAPGA
+94 RPAAPAA
-101 GTARAARGRA
+101 GTARARGRA
-111 HAQEPIAVVG
+111 HAREPIAVVG

-145 AVREV
+145 AVTEV

-238 QEYHLATGADPN
+238 QEYHLATGADPR

-314 IMLSPHTTVAMTK
+314 VMLSPNTTVAMTK

-392 NPRAQAEVLRAAW
+392 SPRAQAEVLRAAW
-405 QDAAVAPRHVSYVEA
+405 QDAGVAPRHVSYVEA

-431 EAEALA
+431 EAEALG
-437 TVFADGREEPLRIGS
+437 TVFAEGREEPLRIGS

-480 LPASLHFETPNP
+480 LPASLHFDTPNP
-492 HIDFEAGRL
+492 HIDFEAARL

-509 WPHGSRRYAGVSSFG
+509 WPQRGRRYAGVSSFG

-529 AHIALEEAPYRRR
+529 AHLALEEAPYRRR

-552 QELREAAEAVTA
+552 EELREAAEAVA
-564 RARAGH
+564 ERARAGH

-584 QRVVA
+584 QRIVA
-589 AVSHPDELDGTLR
+589 AVGHPGELADTLR
-602 ELLATRTPRT
+602 EQLAARTPRI
-612 PGARPSLA
+612 PGTRPSLA

-656 ATGWSVVE
+656 ATGWSVLE

-723 PLTEGARLIGTWSQL
+723 PLAEGARLIGTWSQL

-751 CELPLEA
+751 CELPLEG

-769 ISLAGHLAPGQTAV
+769 ISLAGHLAPGQTAL
-783 SGALDAVAAVER
+783 SGPLDAVAAVER
-795 ELADAGVRCQRV
+795 ELADAGVRSQRV
-807 HIDYASHSEQLAA
+807 HIDYASHSEQLTA

-862 NMCAPMLITEAVAA
+862 NMCAPMLIAEAVAG

-885 VEIAPHPVARHSLKR
+885 VEIAPHPVARHSLRR
-900 TLTALAEAAAAGDT
+900 TLTALAEAHPATGSTA
-914 TPAPGPS
+914 PAPGPS
-921 SVLVTGRRDRPARRS
+921 SVLGTGRRDRPARRS
-936 LEDVAVRLW
+936 LEDIAVRLW

-1018 VAVAATAD
+1018 VAVATTAD
-1026 EAAEALRALAQGAP
+1026 EAAQALRALAQGAP
-1040 HRALTEGTARKG
+1040 HRALTEGATRQG

-1073 GALPAFRQAFDEVC
+1073 GAFPAFRQAFDEVC

-1103 ADPDGADGAL
+1103 ADPDGADGTL

-1161 LGLTDAARLV
+1161 LGLADAARLV

-1185 AMASVEASEAEVLDV
+1185 AMASVEASEAEVLEV

-1223 DTAAVTAV
+1223 DAAAVTAV
-1231 LGHFAAQGRR
+1231 IGRFADRGRR

-1268 ECAFDAPGI
+1268 DCAFDAPRI

-1289 SGIAPGEGMRSAE
+1289 AGLAPGEGMRSAE

-1322 RAGIARYLECG
+1322 AAGIARYLECG
-1333 PAAVLSATGAGCVE
+1333 PAAVLSATGAGCVG
-1347 REVPFIASQRADE
+1347 REVPFIASQRADD
-1360 SDEARI
+1360 SDEARV

-1401 FQRERHWIDAPEP
+1401 FQRQRHWIDAPGRA
-1414 VRGGRPAA
+1414 RGGRPAA
-1422 DDVLWQAV
+1422 DDALWQAV

-1435 ERVAELLGVED
+1435 ERVAELLGVGG
-1446 SITDSTAVAA
+1446 SVTDSTAVAA
-1456 LLPHLAAW
+1456 VLPHLAAW
-1464 RERQDHADTVAAWLY
+1464 RERQDHADTVADWLY
-1479 EQTWEPV
+1479 EQAWQPT
-1486 RPAPAAPAAPGH
+1486 RP
-1498 WLLIAP
+1498 LP
-1504 TTPTPPTTAKAAAQA
+1504 TTPTTPAHWLLVTPAQPEAPTAAEATVKVQALAAGAQA
-1519 AQPPAAAEAQAPAA
+1519 SRAQAPAEGQA
-1533 LDAQAA
+1533 L
-1539 PAEAR
+1539 
-1544 QSAAAAPGVPGA
+1544 SLGA
-1556 PGASAERTARAD
+1556 
-1568 APADEAEAPADAW
+1568 
-1581 APAGA
+1581 
-1586 QAAGL
+1586 
-1591 VGAVAADA
+1591 AVA
-1599 QAAPAEAR
+1599 
-1607 QSVAA
+1607 
-1612 EPGVP
+1612 G
-1617 GAPGASAERTARA
+1617 
-1630 DALADEAE
+1630 
-1638 ALAGVQA
+1638 ALAG
-1645 PAGAQAAGLVGAVAA
+1645 
-1660 ALTAAGAT
+1660 AGAT
-1668 VHVLPGHDD
+1668 VHVLAGRED
-1677 RAAYGAPLAALT
+1677 RAAYADALAALV
-1689 AELGGR
+1689 AELGDR
-1695 PLSGVLALTA
+1695 PLSGVLALTP
-1705 TDTTAHPAHPATTT
+1705 TDTTAHPEHPATTT

-1734 AVRAPLWLVTQG
+1734 AVRVPLWLVTQG

-1766 LGHVIALEHGTRW
+1766 LGHVVALEHGTRW

-1792 LTEVPRLAATVNG
+1792 LAEAPRLAATVNA
-1805 VNAVNAASDAGP
+1805 VNAVNAIGNPGP

-1828 TGTYARRLRRAA
+1828 TGAYVRRLRRAA
-1840 TPPGAAGPWTPRG
+1840 PPAATPWTPRG

-1924 DGLDGEQPPLR
+1924 AGLDAEQPPLR
-1935 AVFHTAGIL
+1935 AVFHTAGVL

-1964 LGAARLLAELTRDH
+1964 LGAARLLAELTRGHD
-1978 ALDAFVL
+1978 LDAFVL

-1996 GQANYAMANTAL
+1996 GQANYAMANAAL

-2013 TLRAEGVP
+2013 SLRADGVP

-2060 LDTALAS
+2060 LDCALAS
-2067 GRSLVVADIDWQKAA
+2067 GRSLVIADIDWQKAA

-2094 DEIAEART
+2094 DEIEEART
-2102 APATDTAAGTGT
+2102 GPATGTGT
-2114 AAARSETNPFLS
+2114 AAGAAAAAAETNPFLS
-2126 GVLALPEADRAAH
+2126 SVLALPEADRAAH

-2152 GIKDPGSLD
+2152 GIEDPQVLD

-2215 AAPAADPAGPRPGRG
+2215 AAPAAPAATPATPAAPAGSPPGPRSGRG

-2264 TTVPADRFDID
+2264 TAVPADRFDID

-2478 AQAQN
+2478 ARALG
-2483 RPVLGVI
+2483 RTVLGVI
-2490 RATAIN
+2490 RATAVN

-2591 SFRQD
+2591 SFRQG

-2605 PRNPNIAWEE
+2605 PRNPNIAWDE

-2627 ERDRSRPRRAG
+2627 ERDLARPRRAG

-2660 VPSAAA
+2660 PPAA
-2666 APDAGA
+2666 APDPGAAA
-2672 SAGSSSYPV
+2672 SAYPV

-2686 DEAALREQAGRLAD
+2686 DEAALREQAARLAD
-2700 WAGAHPEVPVA
+2700 WAGERPGVPLA
-2711 DVAVTA
+2711 DIAVTA
-2717 ARHRSQFESRA
+2717 ARHRSHFESRA

-2733 DSAGLVEA
+2733 DTEGLVEA
-2741 LRSLAE
+2741 LRALAE
-2747 GASHD
+2747 GTAHD

-2779 GRALLAENETFRQTI
+2779 GRALLAENETFRQTV
-2794 DACDAALRPHTGWSV
+2794 DACDAALRPFTGWSV

-2868 GALSL
+2868 GALTL

-2906 EGFIA
+2906 EGFLA

-2932 QADAIVK
+2932 RAEAIVK

-2944 SDQEV
+2944 SERNV

-2962 AQMDPLLPALSEGF
+2962 AQMDPLLPALADGF
-2976 TGILPQPA
+2976 TDIAPTGT
-2984 DIAFYSTVTGCAADG
+2984 DIAFYSTVTGQPAEG
-2999 AGLDGAYWCRNLREP
+2999 AELDGSYWCRNLREP

-3075 LLHVQGHD
+3075 LLHVQGHE

-3097 LPSYAFQREHF
+3097 LPPYAFQRERF

-3179 AAAHEAGAVAVAELT
+3179 AAAHEAGAAAVAELT

-3221 TLHSRPDGPGRAWTR
+3221 TLHSRPDGPGRTWTR

-3242 LLDPAGPD
+3242 LLDAAGPAGPD
-3250 APGTPAAPGTPDGFA
+3250 ARNTPDGFA
-3265 DLRAWPVAGAERV
+3265 DLRGWPVAGAERV
-3278 ALDGFYDRFAAQG
+3278 TLDGFYDRFTAQG

-3335 ALHVMKGATEGQDEP
+3335 ALHVMKGATAGQDEP

-3372 RVRID
+3372 RVRVD
-3377 VEQSAAGQ
+3377 VERSEAGQ

-3396 SPVVR
+3396 TPVVR

-3411 ADQLRAARSTGARD
+3411 ADQLRAARSGGGQD

-3437 ATASGRRTAD
+3437 ATAAGRRTAD

-3454 ELATLL
+3454 ELASLL
-3460 GIEAV
+3460 GIEALP
-3465 SGVEA
+3465 GADA
-3470 LSARLAAGGPAPE
+3470 LAARLAAGGPAPA

-3493 PAMTPSEAVFRGG
+3493 PAMSPSEAVFRGG
-3506 EYTLA
+3506 EYALA
-3511 LLQALLADERLAG
+3511 LLQTLLADERLSG
-3524 TELVFVTRGSIGAV
+3524 TELVFTTRGSVGAV
-3538 EGDPLD
+3538 EGDLLD

-3559 AEHPGQNLRL
+3559 AEHPGQRLRL
-3569 LDLGHDSTKDS
+3569 LDLGQDSTKDA
-3580 VAAALARADEP
+3580 VETALACADEP

-3596 DGRLLAARLVTADR
+3596 GGRLLAARLVTADG
-3610 PADAAAATATGSGSG
+3610 PTAGAAGTST
-3625 SGSGEVRTL
+3625 GSGEVRTL
-3634 DPQGTVLITGGVG
+3634 DPRGTVLITGGVG

-3716 GRPWTAVLHLAGILD
+3716 GRPWTAVLHLAGVLD

-3856 ALAQPAGNFVPLQLD
+3856 ALARPAGNFVPLRLD

-3919 VPEDQRA
+3919 VPDDQRA

-3940 LGLNSTGTLSPQ
+3940 LGLNSTGSLSPQ

-3989 TPEHITRL
+3989 TPEHIARL
-3997 ILGRLDL
+3997 ILSRLDL
-4004 PAPASVPA
+4004 PAPAPDPAPAPA

-4027 AIAAIADLAVPDGGS
+4027 AIAAMADLTVPDAGT
-4042 GPTADAG
+4042 GPGAG
-4049 PDGSA
+4049 TGADGSSDDAA

>member
-1 MSNAQVNSGAAA
+1 MSFANVSSDKGSAPAGSASGPENGAMT
-13 APVPVAADIAARLRE
+13 ADGIAHVLRE
-28 TIAGLLEIG
+28 AVADLLEVHVEAVSTSL
-37 PGSVDEHRSLRD
+37 PLRSL
-49 LGMTSLSIVAML
+49 GL
-61 DSVSAWLGRPVPAWA
+61 DSVRTMALLGRIAAWLGRPVPAWVV
-76 AWQYPTVAALAG
+76 WQYPTVAALAG
-88 HLAGEE
+88 HLAGDE
-94 RPAAPGA
+94 RPAAAVPP
-101 GTARAARGRA
+101 ARTRS

-121 LGCRLPGGIETPD
+121 LGCRLPGGIETPQE
-134 ALWQSLLDGVD
+134 LWQSLLDGVD

-196 ARQMDPQQRMA
+196 ARQMDPQQRMT
-207 LESAWAA
+207 LETAWAA
-214 IEDARIVHGD
+214 IEDARIVHDD
-224 LEGTRTGVFMGTMA
+224 LAGSRTGVFIGTMA
-238 QEYHLATGADPN
+238 QEYHLATGADPD
-250 NIETHSATG
+250 NIATHSATG

-264 IPARIAYT
+264 IPARVAYT

-314 IMLSPHTTVAMTK
+314 VMLSPHTTVAMTK

-334 GQCRAFDAGAGGY
+334 GQCRAFDAAAGGY
-347 VRGEGCGVVVLRRL
+347 VRGEGCGIVVLRRL
-361 SDALAEGDRIYAV
+361 SDALAAGDRVYAV

-392 NPRAQAEVLRAAW
+392 NPEAQVEVLRAAW
-405 QDAAVAPRHVSYVEA
+405 EDARVSPQHVAYVEA

-431 EAEALA
+431 EAEALG
-437 TVFADGREEPLRIGS
+437 TVFAPGREEPLRIGS

-492 HIDFEAGRL
+492 HIDFEAARL
-501 EVVAERRP
+501 AVVADRSP
-509 WPHGSRRYAGVSSFG
+509 WPHGGRRYAGVSGFG

-529 AHIALEEAPYRRR
+529 AHVALEEAPYRRR
-542 HLVPLAADTD
+542 MLVPLAADTGE
-552 QELREAAEAVTA
+552 ELREAAEALTT
-564 RARAGH
+564 RAADGH
-570 GWYAPELLARATGA
+570 GWYAPELLARATGT
-584 QRVVA
+584 RRLVA
-589 AVSHPDELDGTLR
+589 AVTHPNELADTLR
-602 ELLATRTPRT
+602 ERLDALDARPPRS
-612 PGARPSLA
+612 PGTRPSLA

-643 RTALDACDTAISE
+643 RTVLDACDTAIHE
-656 ATGWSVVE
+656 VTGWSVVE

-673 RLDRTDVVQPVLFAV
+673 RLERTDVVQPVLFAV
-688 QVSLART
+688 QVALART

-700 LEPCTVFGQSIGE
+700 LEPRTVFGQSIGE

-723 PLTEGARLIGTWSQL
+723 PLREGARLIGTWSQL
-738 IAERAAGQGALLL
+738 IAERASGHGTLLV
-751 CELPLEA
+751 CELPLDQ
-758 ARELAARHPGR
+758 ARETVARHGGT
-769 ISLAGHLAPGQTAV
+769 ISLAGHLAPGQCALSGPLEAV
-783 SGALDAVAAVER
+783 SAVER
-795 ELADAGVRCQRV
+795 ELAESGVRCQRV
-807 HIDYASHSEQLAA
+807 HIDYASHSEQLAE

-825 ERRLGTLRT
+825 ERRLGALDTRT
-834 APAAIPFWSTVTNG
+834 AAIPFWSTVTNG
-848 FTDGTALDAAYWAR
+848 FVDGTDLDAGYWAR
-862 NMCAPMLITEAVAA
+862 NMLAPMLIAEAVTA

-900 TLTALAEAAAAGDT
+900 TLTTLAEACDGAGT
-914 TPAPGPS
+914 AEGTPIAGPS
-921 SVLVTGRRDRPARRS
+921 YVLATGRRDRPARRS
-936 LEDVAVRLW
+936 LEDVAARLW

-955 VTGRPQ
+955 VTGRR
-961 RPAPTAPV
+961 RPPTATAPV
-969 AVTVSGKSA
+969 AVTVSGKNPR
-978 AALAANAA
+978 ALAANAA
-986 ALADHLAGASTATL
+986 RLADRLADANTITL
-1000 LDTAYTAAGRR
+1000 LDAAYTAAGRR
-1011 SHLEHRA
+1011 PHLAHRA
-1018 VAVAATAD
+1018 VAVATSAPD
-1026 EAAEALRALAQGAP
+1026 AAEALRALAEGAP
-1040 HRALTEGTARKG
+1040 HPALAEGTARPG
-1052 DLAVL
+1052 DLAML

-1065 LAMGRALY
+1065 LGMGRALY
-1073 GALPAFRQAFDEVC
+1073 SAFDGFRQAFDEVC
-1087 AELDRHLRIP
+1087 AELDQHLRMP

-1103 ADPDGADGAL
+1103 ADPKGVDAAL

-1134 WQAWGVEPRVLAGHS
+1134 WQAWGVTPRVLAGHS
-1149 VGELAA
+1149 VGEVAA
-1155 AHAAGV
+1155 AHVAGV
-1161 LGLTDAARLV
+1161 IGLPDAARLV

-1178 QACEPGG
+1178 QACERGG
-1185 AMASVEASEAEVLDV
+1185 AMASVEASEAEVLEA
-1200 LADVDGR
+1200 LTAAAAEGR
-1207 IAVAGLNGPAQ
+1207 ISVAGLNGPRQ

-1223 DTAAVTAV
+1223 DAAAVAAV
-1231 LGHFAAQGRR
+1231 VDRFRDQGRR

-1257 AMLDAYRAVAQ
+1257 AMLDAYRDIAQ
-1268 ECAFDAPGI
+1268 DCVFHAPLI
-1277 PLVSTVTGAWTD
+1277 PLVSTVTGTWMGPDLA
-1289 SGIAPGEGMRSAE
+1289 AGEGLRDAE
-1302 YWVRQVREPVRF
+1302 YWVRQVREAVRF
-1314 LDAMATLE
+1314 VDAMATLE
-1322 RAGIARYLECG
+1322 QAGITRYLECG
-1333 PAAVLSATGAGCVE
+1333 PAAVLSAMGAGCVRQE
-1347 REVPFIASQRADE
+1347 APFIASQRAEDT
-1360 SDEARI
+1360 DPART

-1372 ALHVSGQDV
+1372 TLHVCGEPV
-1381 DWCKVFTGTAATV
+1381 DWCEVFTATGAAV
-1394 TDLPTYA
+1394 TDLPPYA
-1401 FQRERHWIDAPEP
+1401 FQRERYWIDAPDP
-1414 VRGGRPAA
+1414 SRRTRPTA
-1422 DDVLWQAV
+1422 DEALWQAV
-1430 GSGAA
+1430 GTGEA
-1435 ERVAELLGVED
+1435 ERVAEVLGL
-1446 SITDSTAVAA
+1446 TDGSALAP

-1464 RERQDHADTVAAWLY
+1464 RERQDHAHTIADRLYEETWHPAPTVARA
-1479 EQTWEPV
+1479 
-1486 RPAPAAPAAPGH
+1486 RPAAPEP
-1498 WLLIAP
+1498 L
-1504 TTPTPPTTAKAAAQA
+1504 TV
-1519 AQPPAAAEAQAPAA
+1519 APAT
-1533 LDAQAA
+1533 
-1539 PAEAR
+1539 PR
-1544 QSAAAAPGVPGA
+1544 TSAVPGVPG
-1556 PGASAERTARAD
+1556 GD
-1568 APADEAEAPADAW
+1568 W
-1581 APAGA
+1581 LLVAPAGA
-1586 QAAGL
+1586 RDLVDA
-1591 VGAVAADA
+1591 VGAALAATGA
-1599 QAAPAEAR
+1599 TAHHLPAHED
-1607 QSVAA
+1607 
-1612 EPGVP
+1612 
-1617 GAPGASAERTARA
+1617 RTAYA
-1630 DALADEAE
+1630 S
-1638 ALAGVQA
+1638 
-1645 PAGAQAAGLVGAVAA
+1645 
-1660 ALTAAGAT
+1660 ALTA
-1668 VHVLPGHDD
+1668 
-1677 RAAYGAPLAALT
+1677 LA
-1689 AELGGR
+1689 AELGDRSLG
-1695 PLSGVLALTA
+1695 GVLTLTP
-1705 TDTTAHPAHPATTT
+1705 TDTTAHPAHPATTV

-1734 AVRAPLWLVTQG
+1734 AVRAPLWIVTQG

-1752 ADPAPRPDQALAWG
+1752 ADPAPSPEQALAWG

-1779 GGLVDLPADPAQA
+1779 GGLADLPADPAQA
-1792 LTEVPRLAATVNG
+1792 LATAAQLAA
-1805 VNAVNAASDAGP
+1805 AVTTATA
-1817 AGGEEHLALRP
+1817 EEHLALRP
-1828 TGTYARRLRRAA
+1828 GGGYVRRLRRATA
-1840 TPPGAAGPWTPRG
+1840 PIAAPWAPRG

-1868 AQRLAERGAEHLV
+1868 AQHLAERGAEHLV
-1881 LVSRRGPAAEGAAE
+1881 LVSRRGPAVEGAAE
-1895 LTARLEAAGARVT
+1895 LTARLQAAGARVT
-1908 FAACDLTDRGQ
+1908 LAACDLTDREQ
-1919 TQRLL
+1919 TRRLL
-1924 DGLDGEQPPLR
+1924 ADIDAGQPPLR

-1950 RLDTEALAAAAAPK
+1950 RIDTAALAASAAPK
-1964 LGAARLLAELTRDH
+1964 LGAARLLAELTRGH
-1978 ALDAFVL
+1978 ELDAFVL

-1996 GQANYAMANTAL
+1996 GQANYAMANAAL
-2008 DALAD
+2008 DAYAA
-2013 TLRAEGVP
+2013 TLRADGLP

-2028 PWADGGMTHG
+2028 PWAEGGMTHG
-2038 AAEAQLR
+2038 AAETQLR
-2045 AAGLAPMA
+2045 AAGLTPMA
-2053 VARALTA
+2053 ASHALTA
-2060 LDTALAS
+2060 LDAALAG
-2067 GRSLVVADIDWQKAA
+2067 GRSLVVADIDWQRAA
-2082 AGYGEA
+2082 PHYAQT
-2088 RPRRFL
+2088 RPRRYL
-2094 DEIAEART
+2094 DEIPEARAALAGS
-2102 APATDTAAGTGT
+2102 APAATTTD
-2114 AAARSETNPFLS
+2114 ENPLVS
-2126 GVLALPEADRAAH
+2126 TLAALPAEEREPHVRAL
-2139 VTAVLAAEAAAVL
+2139 LAAEAAAVL
-2152 GIKDPGSLD
+2152 GVTNPESLD
-2161 PERGFKDLGFGSMMS
+2161 PERGFKDLGFDSMMS
-2176 IDFAAGVQKR
+2176 IDFAGRVQRR
-2186 TGVTTPKTLAF
+2186 TAVTTPKTLVF
-2197 DCPNLSTATD
+2197 DCPNLRTATD
-2207 WLLAKLAP
+2207 WLLAALTP
-2215 AAPAADPAGPRPGRG
+2215 HDAAPTRPDRPADRPAGRT

-2254 TVLAEGRDTV
+2254 SVLAEGRDTV
-2264 TTVPADRFDID
+2264 TPVPADRFDID
-2275 AFYDADPDAEGRT
+2275 AFHDADPDAEGRT

-2336 IRPRELRDSRTGVF
+2336 IQPRELRDSRTGVF

-2362 QGGAPDT
+2362 QSGSPDT

-2435 AFIALSRSHALSPD
+2435 AFIALSRSHALAPD

-2478 AQAQN
+2478 ARAQN
-2483 RPVLGVI
+2483 RTVLGVI

-2510 SQQKVIRAALASAGL
+2510 SQQKVIRAALDSAGL
-2525 APADVDYVECHGTG
+2525 APTDVDYVECHGTG

-2550 LAAVYGEGRTPGREL
+2550 LAAVYGEGRGPGQEL

-2580 AGVAGVCKMLA
+2580 AGVAGVCKVLA

-2605 PRNPNIAWEE
+2605 PRNRNIAWDE
-2615 LPVRVVDSLTPW
+2615 LPVRVVDSLTAW
-2627 ERDRSRPRRAG
+2627 ERDASRPRRAG

-2650 VVLEEPPAAA
+2650 VVLEEPPA
-2660 VPSAAA
+2660 V
-2666 APDAGA
+2666 APQPVVDEVRPV
-2672 SAGSSSYPV
+2672 PV

-2686 DEAALREQAGRLAD
+2686 DEVALREQAANWASWLDGR
-2700 WAGAHPEVPVA
+2700 AGVPVA

-2717 ARHRSQFESRA
+2717 ARHRSHFESRA
-2728 SVVAA
+2728 SVVAE

-2741 LRSLAE
+2741 LRALAE
-2747 GASHD
+2747 GRSHD

-2779 GRALLAENETFRQTI
+2779 GRGLLAHSPVFAEAV
-2794 DACDAALRPHTGWSV
+2794 DACDVALRPFTGWSV
-2809 REVLAGEEG
+2809 REVLAGEDG

-2844 RSLGVEPSAVVG
+2844 RSLGVEPAAVVG

-2868 GALSL
+2868 GALTV
-2873 EQGSQIV
+2873 EQGAQIV
-2880 AQRSQAVLACAG
+2880 AQRSRAVLACAG

-2906 EGFIA
+2906 EGFVA

-2932 QADAIVK
+2932 RADAIAA
-2939 IVAEL
+2939 IVADL
-2944 SDQEV
+2944 SERDV
-2949 YARKINVDYASHN
+2949 YARRINVDYASHN
-2962 AQMDPLLPALSEGF
+2962 AQMDPLLPALADGFEG
-2976 TGILPQPA
+2976 IVPRSA
-2984 DIAFYSTVTGCAADG
+2984 DLAFYSTVTGRVADG
-2999 AGLDGAYWCRNLREP
+2999 AELDGGYWCRNLREP
-3014 VRFDRALNQLLDDGH
+3014 VRFDRALNQLLEDGH

-3043 PLTDGSAERGG
+3043 PLTDGSAEHGG

-3075 LLHVQGHD
+3075 LLHVQGHT
-3083 LDWDRVLGAGSLVP
+3083 LDWNRVLGTGNLVP
-3097 LPSYAFQREHF
+3097 LPSYAFQRERF
-3108 WLPVAQASGDAGSLG
+3108 WLPVPKASGDAGSLG

-3134 ALELADADGH
+3134 AIELADTDSH

-3179 AAAHEAGAVAVAELT
+3179 AAAHEAGAVGIAELT

-3213 PHHGRRPI
+3213 PQHGRRPI
-3221 TLHSRPDGPGRAWTR
+3221 TLHSRPDGSDRPWTR

-3242 LLDPAGPD
+3242 LPGPGPVREAGTDPAQ
-3250 APGTPAAPGTPDGFA
+3250 DGFTE
-3265 DLRAWPVAGAERV
+3265 LRDWPVVGAEQIE
-3278 ALDGFYDRFAAQG
+3278 LDGFYDRFAAQG
-3291 IDYGPAFRGLTE
+3291 IDYGQAFRGLTE
-3303 LWRKGSTAYGL
+3303 LWRKGSTAYGR
-3314 VRLPDPAAGTEYNVH
+3314 VRLPDPAAGADYNVH

-3335 ALHVMKGATEGQDEP
+3335 ALHVMKGVTAGEEEP
-3350 EGALLPFEWTDVELF
+3350 EGALLPFEWSEVELF

-3377 VEQSAAGQ
+3377 VEQSGESQ
-3385 SVQVWAADAAG
+3385 SIKVWATDVAG
-3396 SPVVR
+3396 SPVLR

-3411 ADQLRAARSTGARD
+3411 ADQLRAARASGAQD
-3425 LHRLAFQPVPAA
+3425 LHRLAFLPVQA
-3437 ATASGRRTAD
+3437 ATAGGSSRTAD
-3447 LVVGGTG
+3447 PADLVLGGTG
-3454 ELATLL
+3454 ELAVLL

-3465 SGVEA
+3465 SGTETLA
-3470 LSARLAAGGPAPE
+3470 ARLATGTAPT
-3483 RVIVDTTGRA
+3483 RIVVDTTGRT
-3493 PAMTPSEAVFRGG
+3493 PAMSASEAVFRGG
-3506 EYTLA
+3506 EYVLD
-3511 LLQALLADERLAG
+3511 LLQVLLADERLTA
-3524 TELVFVTRGSIGAV
+3524 TELVFVTRGSIAAV

-3559 AEHPGQNLRL
+3559 AEHPERSLRL
-3569 LDLGHDSTKDS
+3569 VDLGRQADAGAVGAKE
-3580 VAAALARADEP
+3580 ALEAALARTDEP

-3596 DGRLLAARLVTADR
+3596 GGQLLAARLVAVERTAGNGEAAR
-3610 PADAAAATATGSGSG
+3610 P
-3625 SGSGEVRTL
+3625 L
-3634 DPQGTVLITGGVG
+3634 DPQGTVLIAGGAG

-3660 HGVRHLVLT
+3660 YGIRHLVLT

-3681 LIQQLTEEGAECVRV
+3681 LVRQLKEEGAECVRV

-3716 GRPWTAVLHLAGILD
+3716 ARPWTAVFHLAGVLD
-3731 DGVLLGQDAQR
+3731 DGVLLGQDAER
-3742 LAHVMEPKIT
+3742 LARVMAPKVT
-3752 GAVHLDEVTAGLGLD
+3752 GAVHLDELTADMD

-3789 GAANACLDA
+3789 GAANVGLDA
-3798 YAARRRSEGR
+3798 YAARRRAEGR
-3808 PVTSLAW
+3808 PITSLAW

-3831 AELDR
+3831 AELER
-3836 MRRQGIAPLSFEHG
+3836 MRRQGIAPLSFAHG

-3856 ALAQPAGNFVPLQLD
+3856 ALARPAGNFVPVHLD
-3871 LRAAQGEVDQGR
+3871 LRAAQSEADQGKA
-3883 PAPALFRSLVRTRPR
+3883 APALFRSLVRAGLR
-3898 RAEAPAAASGGP
+3898 RAESTATAAAAADGS
-3910 AGLRERLLA
+3910 AGLRERLLV
-3919 VPEDQRA
+3919 VPEDRRT

-3940 LGLNSTGTLSPQ
+3940 LGLTSTGSLSPQ

-3970 RLATESGVPL
+3970 RLAAESGVSL

-3989 TPEHITRL
+3989 TPEHISRL
-3997 ILGRLDL
+3997 ILSRLDL
-4004 PAPASVPA
+4004 SAPTP
-4012 AVPASVLAAATGAAA
+4012 P
-4027 AIAAIADLAVPDGGS
+4027 GS
-4042 GPTADAG
+4042 GAGGGDAAPSDTSG
-4049 PDGSA
+4049 LDALEIGA
-4054 DDGERS
+4054 FGGEGTDERS
-4060 VEDLNAEL
+4060 VDDINAEL

-4078 LD
+4078 ID

>member
-1 MSNAQVNSGAAA
+1 MSNAQVNSGTAA

-37 PGSVDEHRSLRD
+37 PGSVDENRSLRD
-49 LGMTSLSIVAML
+49 LGMTSVSIVAML
-61 DSVSAWLGRPVPAWA
+61 ESVSAWLGRPVPAWV

-88 HLAGEE
+88 HLAGDE

-101 GTARAARGRA
+101 AAARARGRA

-238 QEYHLATGADPN
+238 QEYHLATGADPQ

-314 IMLSPHTTVAMTK
+314 VMLSPNTTVAMTK

-431 EAEALA
+431 EAEALG
-437 TVFADGREEPLRIGS
+437 TVFAKGREEPLRIGS

-492 HIDFEAGRL
+492 HIDFEANRL
-501 EVVAERRP
+501 EVVADRRP
-509 WPHGSRRYAGVSSFG
+509 WPHAGRRYAGVSGFG

-529 AHIALEEAPYRRR
+529 AHVALEEAPYRRR
-542 HLVPLAADTD
+542 LLVPLAADTD
-552 QELREAAEAVTA
+552 EELHEAAEALAA
-564 RARAGH
+564 RARGGH

-584 QRVVA
+584 QRIVA
-589 AVSHPDELDGTLR
+589 AVTHPDELADALR
-602 ELLATRTPRT
+602 EGLDTRTPRT
-612 PGARPSLA
+612 SGTRPSLA

-656 ATGWSVVE
+656 ATGWSVTE

-673 RLDRTDVVQPVLFAV
+673 RLDRTEVIQPVLFAV

-751 CELPLEA
+751 CELPLEG
-758 ARELAARHPGR
+758 ARELVARHPGR
-769 ISLAGHLAPGQTAV
+769 ISLAGHLAPGQTAL
-783 SGALDAVAAVER
+783 SGPLDAVAAVER

-807 HIDYASHSEQLAA
+807 HIDYASHSEQLTA

-825 ERRLGTLRT
+825 ERRLGALRT

-862 NMCAPMLITEAVAA
+862 NMCAPMLIAEAVTA

-900 TLTALAEAAAAGDT
+900 TLTALAEADAAGST

-936 LEDVAVRLW
+936 LEDIAVRLW

-969 AVTVSGKSA
+969 ALTVSGKSA

-986 ALADHLAGASTATL
+986 ALADHLAGASTAAL

-1018 VAVAATAD
+1018 VAVATTAD
-1026 EAAEALRALAQGAP
+1026 EAADALRALAQGAP
-1040 HRALTEGTARKG
+1040 HRALTEGTARQG

-1065 LAMGRALY
+1065 LAMGRVLY
-1073 GALPAFRQAFDEVC
+1073 GAFPAFRQAFDEVC

-1185 AMASVEASEAEVLDV
+1185 AMASVEASEAEVLAV

-1223 DTAAVTAV
+1223 DAAAVTAV
-1231 LGHFAAQGRR
+1231 IGRFADRGRR

-1257 AMLDAYRAVAQ
+1257 AMLDAYRDVAR
-1268 ECAFDAPGI
+1268 ECAFDAPRI
-1277 PLVSTVTGAWTD
+1277 PLVSTVTGTWTD
-1289 SGIAPGEGMRSAE
+1289 TDLAPGEGMRSAE

-1360 SDEARI
+1360 SDEART

-1381 DWCKVFTGTAATV
+1381 DWCKVFTGTSATV

-1401 FQRERHWIDAPEP
+1401 FQRERHWIDAPERA
-1414 VRGGRPAA
+1414 RGGRSAA
-1422 DDVLWQAV
+1422 DDALWQAV

-1435 ERVAELLGVED
+1435 ERVAELLGVGD
-1446 SITDSTAVAA
+1446 SVTDSTAVAA

-1464 RERQDHADTVAAWLY
+1464 RERQDHADTVADWLY
-1479 EQTWEPV
+1479 EQTWEPARAPSATPAASAGDWLLV
-1486 RPAPAAPAAPGH
+1486 APAAAQE
-1498 WLLIAP
+1498 L
-1504 TTPTPPTTAKAAAQA
+1504 AAAV
-1519 AQPPAAAEAQAPAA
+1519 AE
-1533 LDAQAA
+1533 
-1539 PAEAR
+1539 
-1544 QSAAAAPGVPGA
+1544 
-1556 PGASAERTARAD
+1556 
-1568 APADEAEAPADAW
+1568 
-1581 APAGA
+1581 
-1586 QAAGL
+1586 
-1591 VGAVAADA
+1591 
-1599 QAAPAEAR
+1599 
-1607 QSVAA
+1607 
-1612 EPGVP
+1612 
-1617 GAPGASAERTARA
+1617 
-1630 DALADEAE
+1630 
-1638 ALAGVQA
+1638 
-1645 PAGAQAAGLVGAVAA
+1645 

-1668 VHVLPGHDD
+1668 VHRLPAHDD
-1677 RAAYGAPLAALT
+1677 RTAYGAPLAALT
-1689 AELGGR
+1689 AELGDR
-1695 PLSGVLALTA
+1695 HFTGVLALTPA
-1705 TDTTAHPAHPATTT
+1705 DTTAHPVHPATTT
-1719 GAAQTLALVQALGDA
+1719 GAAQSLALVQALGDA

-1752 ADPAPRPDQALAWG
+1752 ADPAPRPEQALAWG

-1792 LTEVPRLAATVNG
+1792 LAEAPRLAATVNG
-1805 VNAVNAASDAGP
+1805 VNAVNAPGTGSAG
-1817 AGGEEHLALRP
+1817 AEEHLALRP
-1828 TGTYARRLRRAA
+1828 TGVYVRRLRRATAPAA
-1840 TPPGAAGPWTPRG
+1840 TPWTPRG

-1895 LTARLEAAGARVT
+1895 LTARLEATGARVT

-1924 DGLDGEQPPLR
+1924 DALDAEQPPLR

-1996 GQANYAMANTAL
+1996 GQANYAMANAAL
-2008 DALAD
+2008 DAFAD
-2013 TLRAEGVP
+2013 TLRADGVP

-2060 LDTALAS
+2060 LDSALAS

-2102 APATDTAAGTGT
+2102 APDTAAAGT
-2114 AAARSETNPFLS
+2114 APAETETNPFLS
-2126 GVLALPEADRAAH
+2126 SVLALPEADRAAH

-2152 GIKDPGSLD
+2152 GIKDPQALD

-2197 DCPNLSTATD
+2197 DCPNLLTATD
-2207 WLLAKLAP
+2207 WLLAKIAP
-2215 AAPAADPAGPRPGRG
+2215 AAPAAAPAGPQAAPRSGRG

-2264 TTVPADRFDID
+2264 GTVPADRFDIE

-2478 AQAQN
+2478 AQAQG

-2605 PRNPNIAWEE
+2605 PRNPNIAWDE
-2615 LPVRVVDSLTPW
+2615 LPVRVVDSHTPW
-2627 ERDRSRPRRAG
+2627 ERDLSRPRRAG

-2660 VPSAAA
+2660 PTA
-2666 APDAGA
+2666 APDTEVTA
-2672 SAGSSSYPV
+2672 SFHPV

-2686 DEAALREQAGRLAD
+2686 DEAALREQAGRWAD
-2700 WAGAHPEVPVA
+2700 WAEERPQVPVT
-2711 DVAVTA
+2711 DVAATA
-2717 ARHRSQFESRA
+2717 ARHRSHFESRA

-2733 DSAGLVEA
+2733 DSAALVEA
-2741 LRSLAE
+2741 LRALAE
-2747 GASHD
+2747 GVSHD

-2779 GRALLAENETFRQTI
+2779 GRALLAENEAFRQAI
-2794 DACDAALRPHTGWSV
+2794 DACDAALRPFTGWSV
-2809 REVLAGEEG
+2809 REVLSGEEG

-2833 FAMGVGLSAVW
+2833 FAMGIGLSALW

-2868 GALSL
+2868 GALTL

-2880 AQRSQAVLACAG
+2880 TQRSQAVLACAG

-2906 EGFIA
+2906 EEFLA

-2922 NTAGSTVISG
+2922 NTSGSTVISG
-2932 QADAIVK
+2932 QADAITK
-2939 IVAEL
+2939 IVADL
-2944 SDQEV
+2944 SDQGV

-2962 AQMDPLLPALSEGF
+2962 AQMDPLLPALAEGF
-2976 TGILPQPA
+2976 KGIRPQSA
-2984 DIAFYSTVTGCAADG
+2984 EIVFYSTVTGQVADG
-2999 AGLDGAYWCRNLREP
+2999 AELDGTYWCRNLREP

-3097 LPSYAFQREHF
+3097 LPSYAFQRERF
-3108 WLPVAQASGDAGSLG
+3108 WLPVSQASGDAGSLG

-3134 ALELADADGH
+3134 GIELADADGH

-3152 TDQPWLRDHTV
+3152 TDQPWLRDHGV

-3179 AAAHEAGAVAVAELT
+3179 AAAHEAGAVGIAELT

-3213 PHHGRRPI
+3213 PHNGRRPI
-3221 TLHSRPDGPGRAWTR
+3221 TLHSRPDAPGRAWTR

-3242 LLDPAGPD
+3242 LLDPAGLD
-3250 APGTPAAPGTPDGFA
+3250 APSTPDGFA
-3265 DLRAWPVAGAERV
+3265 DLRSWPVAGAERV
-3278 ALDGFYDRFAAQG
+3278 GLDGFYDRFSAQG

-3314 VRLPDPAAGTEYNVH
+3314 VRLPDPAAGAEYNVH

-3335 ALHVMKGATEGQDEP
+3335 ALHVMKGATAGQDEP

-3377 VEQSAAGQ
+3377 VEQSATGQ

-3411 ADQLRAARSTGARD
+3411 ADQLRAARSTGAQD

-3437 ATASGRRTAD
+3437 AATSGRRTAD

-3454 ELATLL
+3454 ELASLL

-3470 LSARLAAGGPAPE
+3470 LSVRLAQGGPAPA
-3483 RVIVDTTGRA
+3483 RIVVDTTGRA
-3493 PAMTPSEAVFRGG
+3493 PAMSPSEAVFRGG
-3506 EYTLA
+3506 EYALV

-3524 TELVFVTRGSIGAV
+3524 TELVFVTRGSIGAA
-3538 EGDPLD
+3538 EGDLLD

-3559 AEHPGQNLRL
+3559 AEHPGQSLRL
-3569 LDLGHDSTKDS
+3569 VDLGQESTKDA
-3580 VAAALARADEP
+3580 VETALACAGEP

-3596 DGRLLAARLVTADR
+3596 GGQLLAARLVTADR
-3610 PADAAAATATGSGSG
+3610 PTATSTGA
-3625 SGSGEVRTL
+3625 GEIRTL

-3681 LIQQLTEEGAECVRV
+3681 LIHQLKEEGAECVRV

-3716 GRPWTAVLHLAGILD
+3716 GRPWTAVLHLAGVLD

-3752 GAVHLDEVTAGLGLD
+3752 GAVHLDELTADLGLD

-3798 YAARRRSEGR
+3798 YAARRRSQGR

-3856 ALAQPAGNFVPLQLD
+3856 ALARPAGNFVPLQLD
-3871 LRAAQGEVDQGR
+3871 LRAAQSEVDQGR
-3883 PAPALFRSLVRTRPR
+3883 PAPALFRSLVRARPR

-3919 VPEDQRA
+3919 VPDDQRA

-3940 LGLNSTGTLSPQ
+3940 LGLTSTGSLSPQ

-3970 RLATESGVPL
+3970 RLATASGVPL

-3997 ILGRLDL
+3997 ILSRLDL
-4004 PAPASVPA
+4004 PAPASA
-4012 AVPASVLAAATGAAA
+4012 ATETTAAADADAAATIGDLGGADNGAHN
-4027 AIAAIADLAVPDGGS
+4027 G
-4042 GPTADAG
+4042 
-4049 PDGSA
+4049 A
-4054 DDGERS
+4054 DDDERS
-4060 VEDLNAEL
+4060 VDDLNAEL

-4078 LD
+4078 LE